1 MRADAAQ
8 NHDRIVRSFLSLVD
22 ERRLEP
28 TMAAVAVE
36 ADVAR
41 ITLYRHFA
49 DREALRRAALVRA
62 LDDAREQL
70 RAVIET
76 PQPIE
81 DALTAIVSDNVVR
94 ARQLQVLTSGYDFWD
109 RRLNRHW
116 LDWVHPFVEYLRAAQ
131 RRGELRDDLPAAWL
145 ADLLFWSLQAAAV
158 GVTLR
163 SEPDPARMVVAAFLD
178 GARPK

>member
-8 NHDRIVRSFLSLVD
+8 NHDRIVRAFLALVD
-22 ERRLEP
+22 ERSAEP
-28 TMAAVAVE
+28 TMAAVA
-36 ADVAR
+36 AAAGVAR

-49 DREALRRAALVRA
+49 DRDALRRAALVRA

-81 DALTAIVSDNVVR
+81 DALTAIVRDNIVR
-94 ARQLQVLTSGYDFWD
+94 ARQVQVLTSGHDFRD
-109 RRLNRHW
+109 RRLDSHW
-116 LDWVHPFVEYLRAAQ
+116 LDWVRPFVEFLRSAQ

-158 GVTLR
+158 GLTLR
-163 SEPDPARMVVAAFLD
+163 SERDPARIVVAAFLD

>member
-8 NHDRIVRSFLSLVD
+8 NRDRIVRAYLSLVD
-22 ERRLEP
+22 ERHLDP
-28 TMAAVAVE
+28 PMAAVADA

-49 DREALRRAALVRA
+49 DRDALRRAALVRA
-62 LDDAREQL
+62 LDDAREHL

-81 DALTAIVSDNVVR
+81 DALTAIVRENVAR
-94 ARQLQVLTSGYDFWD
+94 ARQVQVLTSGNDAWD
-109 RRLNRHW
+109 RRLNRYW
-116 LDWVHPFVEYLRAAQ
+116 LEWVAPFVEFLRSAQ

-158 GVTLR
+158 GLSLR
-163 SEPDPARMVVAAFLD
+163 DEHDPAAIVVASFLD
-178 GARPK
+178 GARPN